1 MPGCPATRPG
11 AFRFPLPAAA
21 VYSSAPVFPE
31 RAVPSPDLQ
40 RHCHTV
46 FPGHRQRRPAEQ
58 FAAMAAWCE
67 QHDID
72 HDVYGN
78 GALIGAFE
86 AKVAATLGFEA
97 AVFCVSG
104 TMAQVTALRLACA
117 DRASRLVALH
127 PTSHIFVHERANYQL
142 LDHFQA
148 LSVGDRHRPW
158 SAADLMEVPD
168 RLGAVGLEIPM
179 REIGGQLSP
188 WDELAAIKRGCRE
201 RGIHLHMDGARL
213 WEAAAGYGRSV
224 AEIAAGFDSVYVS
237 LYKGIGGLGGAMLA
251 GSREFVE
258 RCAEW
263 FRRQGGNVIHRS
275 PYVVAAA
282 MDFDMRLAAMPEYFR
297 RTQFLYGALRAH
309 PAIRVNPAAPQAN
322 MLHLHLPVS
331 RDDALAVRDAL
342 AVEHGIWMFNRAAH
356 SALPGTSV
364 VEIYVGDNLLAMPD
378 DALRL
383 ALGHFADRL
392 SRASG
397 AASDAA
403 MVK

>member
-1 MPGCPATRPG
+1 
-11 AFRFPLPAAA
+11 
-21 VYSSAPVFPE
+21 
-31 RAVPSPDLQ
+31 
-40 RHCHTV
+40 
-46 FPGHRQRRPAEQ
+46 
-58 FAAMAAWCE
+58 MAAWCE

-78 GALIGAFE
+78 GDLIQSLE

-104 TMAQVTALRLACA
+104 TMAQVTALRLACLE
-117 DRASRLVALH
+117 RASRLVALH

-148 LSVGDRHRPW
+148 LPVGDRHRPW
-158 SAADLMEVPD
+158 TAADLLDVPD

-188 WDELAAIKRGCRE
+188 WDELEAIKRGCRE

-213 WEAAAGYGRSV
+213 WEAAAGYNRSV
-224 AEIAAGFDSVYVS
+224 AQIAAGFDSVYVS
-237 LYKGIGGLGGAMLA
+237 LYKGLGGLGGAMLA
-251 GSREFVE
+251 GSSEFVA

-282 MDFDMRLAAMPEYFR
+282 MDFDARLAAMPDYFK
-297 RTQFLYGALRAH
+297 RTQHLYAALRAH

-331 RDDALAVRDAL
+331 RDHALAIRDAL
-342 AVEHGIWMFNRAAH
+342 AAEHGIWMYNRAAH
-356 SALPGTSV
+356 GALPDTSV

-383 ALGHFADRL
+383 ALQRFADRL
-392 SRASG
+392 AAPPASG
-397 AASDAA
+397 RGAPSDP
-403 MVK
+403 VCTG

>member
-1 MPGCPATRPG
+1 
-11 AFRFPLPAAA
+11 
-21 VYSSAPVFPE
+21 
-31 RAVPSPDLQ
+31 
-40 RHCHTV
+40 
-46 FPGHRQRRPAEQ
+46 
-58 FAAMAAWCE
+58 MAAWCE

-78 GALIGAFE
+78 GDLIQSFE

-104 TMAQVTALRLACA
+104 TMAQVTALRLACLE
-117 DRASRLVALH
+117 RASRLVALH

-148 LSVGDRHRPW
+148 LPVGDRHRPW
-158 SAADLMEVPD
+158 SAADLLAVPD

-188 WDELAAIKRGCRE
+188 WDELEAIKRSCRE

-213 WEAAAGYGRSV
+213 WEAAAGYGRS
-224 AEIAAGFDSVYVS
+224 AAQIAAGFDSVYVS
-237 LYKGIGGLGGAMLA
+237 LYKGLGGLGGAMLA
-251 GSREFVE
+251 GSHEFVA

-282 MDFDMRLAAMPEYFR
+282 MDFDARLAAMPDYFR
-297 RTQFLYGALRAH
+297 RTQFLYAALRVH

-331 RDDALAVRDAL
+331 RDQALAIRDAL
-342 AVEHGIWMFNRAAH
+342 ATEHGIWLYNRAAH
-356 SALPGTSV
+356 GALPDTSV
-364 VEIYVGDNLLAMPD
+364 VELYVGDNLLAMPD
-378 DALRL
+378 PVLLLALQRFAERL
-383 ALGHFADRL
+383 AAPACARPGAPIC
-392 SRASG
+392 SG
-397 AASDAA
+397 
-403 MVK
+403 